1 MYRIQTDGVQ
11 LEVGLKVIRGQTYK
25 SPNLRPGVGFV
36 NWVIYTSVPES
47 HFQLHPA
54 AQGSRGAANWNR
66 VYRSDPDGES
76 GARSRQL

>member
-1 MYRIQTDGVQ
+1 MGVQ

-47 HFQLHPA
+47 HFQLHPTPCRYRRSA
-54 AQGSRGAANWNR
+54 CALASLNICSYQR
-66 VYRSDPDGES
+66 V
-76 GARSRQL
+76 LF